1 MNFILNGST
10 IIIYMPNTC
19 PILISRGKN
28 KGKACYEVNKKCR
41 HKNSQCPHCGIK
53 FTVETSYTR
62 HIAICPK
69 RQRQPPV
76 KSRPRPKVKMTA
88 SQPVAVPSE
97 PSEASEA
104 PEPSNNTLLEKI
116 EKLERELQEVKS
128 TPAVHHHWNIVL
140 GMNFFDELVTKMGKD
155 HAINFLAGI
164 AQDGKPVD
172 VINKLY
178 LEGNS
183 PNSYPIACRDHDHFR
198 YVDSDHRVIDDKG
211 GHSISK
217 IVTAGVQD
225 ALILAAN
232 EAIHEQVKGMS
243 SDQIDVGILQKYV
256 ADMRRSLPKDRI
268 ISELAH
274 ITNIP
279 NHPFFTDR

>member
-1 MNFILNGST
+1 
-10 IIIYMPNTC
+10 MPNTC

-62 HIAICPK
+62 HISICPD
-69 RQRQPPV
+69 RVHV
-76 KSRPRPKVKMTA
+76 KIKPKTKTK
-88 SQPVAVPSE
+88 PKPKLKD
-97 PSEASEA
+97 
-104 PEPSNNTLLEKI
+104 EPSNNTLLEKI

-164 AQDGKPVD
+164 AHDGKPVD

-178 LEGNS
+178 LEGNE
-183 PNSYPIACRDHDHFR
+183 PNTYPIACRDHDHFR
-198 YVDSDHRVIDDKG
+198 YIDSEHRVIDDKG

-232 EAIHEQVKGMS
+232 IAIHEQVKGML
-243 SDQIDVGILQKYV
+243 SDQIDVGVLQKYV
-256 ADMRRSLPKDRI
+256 ADMRRSLPRDRI
-268 ISELAH
+268 IGELAH

-279 NHPFFTDR
+279 NHPFFTDSEVTP